1 MPLNTLS
8 EWIETSPE
16 TVFGF
21 RLLLGERGETHTI
34 GIVLLDESVESR
46 FPRYSCLL
54 ADNLM
59 HAAELVES
67 MADSAGWKSEHPTLR
82 VIAVDGSAKPIT
94 SWQRTSALHVEDGQG
109 PDPVSAMADALIRGF
124 AEVRRSLKVVVDGS
138 VEMQERHDAAL
149 ASFLESREELAD
161 TRAELDLVTAVAEME
176 EEGGSDPLE
185 VATANMLDHV
195 VGAMANGRPTLTAR
209 QAKQLL
215 AESPDL
221 LRKLAEDPEVVG
233 MFVGALGGAAEEPP
247 TDGPDTE
254 AGELQGAPAD
264 DPEAPGDEDPQSA

>member
-8 EWIETSPE
+8 EWVETSPE

-34 GIVLLDESVESR
+34 GIVLVDESVESR
-46 FPRYSCLL
+46 FPRYSCVL

-67 MADSAGWKSEHPTLR
+67 MADAAGWKSEHPTLR

-94 SWQRTSALHVEDGQG
+94 SWQRTSALHMEEGQG
-109 PDPVSAMADALIRGF
+109 PDPVAAMADALIRGF

-149 ASFLESREELAD
+149 SSFLDSREELAD

-195 VGAMANGRPTLTAR
+195 VGAMANGRATLTPR
-209 QAKQLL
+209 QAKRLL

-221 LRKLAEDPEVVG
+221 LRTLAEDPEVVG
-233 MFVGALGGAAEEPP
+233 MFVGALGGAPEEPP
-247 TDGPDTE
+247 TDAPEEPAAPEVEAPDTE
-254 AGELQGAPAD
+254 DPAS
-264 DPEAPGDEDPQSA
+264 P